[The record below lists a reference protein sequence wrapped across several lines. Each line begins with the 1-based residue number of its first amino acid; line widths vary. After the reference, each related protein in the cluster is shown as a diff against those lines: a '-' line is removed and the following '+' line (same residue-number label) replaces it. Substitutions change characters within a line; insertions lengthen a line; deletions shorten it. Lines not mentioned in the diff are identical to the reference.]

1 MKKMIICV
9 LCVMMLIVWALP
21 AAAAHPATIASGTTS
36 TASNLI
42 TVKKPDTAST
52 ATMKTTYSITGVG
65 QEGVSVCFYMYD
77 GEHYTALRN
86 SDLTISSLKIGASG
100 VFYRQ
105 VALKDGINRICV
117 RAEADDGSYQVEYF
131 SINVIKNDVLSG
143 VGSFSLNMQSRYNGW
158 LN

>member
-9 LCVMMLIVWALP
+9 LSVLMLLILAFP
-21 AAAAHPATIASGTTS
+21 ASAHPDTVEANLTG

-77 GEHYTALRN
+77 GEHYTALKN
-86 SDLTISSLKIGASG
+86 SDQTTASLKIGASG

-105 VALKDGINRICV
+105 IALKDGVNRICV
-117 RAEADDGSYQVEYF
+117 RAEASDGSYQVEYF